1 MKVGLFGGTF
11 DPPHEGHAHVA
22 QTALRRLGLDRVVWL
37 VSPQNPLKIAVPDS
51 ALAARLAMTGRIAA
65 HPSMMVSD
73 AESRLGSRFTID
85 TIRRLKARFTRVHF
99 VWIMGA
105 DALAGFHR
113 WRAWRQIMKE
123 APVAVISRPKD
134 GLRGLNSPAAR
145 IFARSRLPATMGS
158 RLALAKPPA
167 WIYLVEPLNFSSS
180 RALREGRR
188 PADAKVL

>member
-11 DPPHEGHAHVA
+11 DPPHEGHVHVA

-37 VSPQNPLKIAVPDS
+37 VSPQNPLKIAAPVS
-51 ALAARLAMTGRIAA
+51 ALDARLAMTGRIAS
-65 HPSMMVSD
+65 HPAMIVSD
-73 AESRLGSRFTID
+73 AESRLNSRFTID
-85 TIRRLKARFTRVHF
+85 TIGRLKALFPHVHF

-123 APVAVISRPKD
+123 VPVAVISRSRD
-134 GLRGLNSPAAR
+134 GLRGLNSPAAK
-145 IFARSRLPATMGS
+145 IFARGRLPATMGR

-167 WIYLVEPLNFSSS
+167 WIYLVEPLNFTSST
-180 RALREGRR
+180 ALREGRR

>member
-11 DPPHEGHAHVA
+11 DPPHEGHVHVA

-37 VSPQNPLKIAVPDS
+37 VSPQNPLKIAAPVS
-51 ALAARLAMTGRIAA
+51 AWDARLAMTGRIAS
-65 HPSMMVSD
+65 HPAMIVSD
-73 AESRLGSRFTID
+73 AESRLNSRFTID
-85 TIRRLKARFTRVHF
+85 TIGRLKALFPHVHF

-123 APVAVISRPKD
+123 VPVAVISRPRD
-134 GLRGLNSPAAR
+134 GLRGLNSPAAK
-145 IFARSRLPATMGS
+145 IFARGRLPATMGR

-167 WIYLVEPLNFSSS
+167 WIYLVEPLNFTSST
-180 RALREGRR
+180 ALREGRR